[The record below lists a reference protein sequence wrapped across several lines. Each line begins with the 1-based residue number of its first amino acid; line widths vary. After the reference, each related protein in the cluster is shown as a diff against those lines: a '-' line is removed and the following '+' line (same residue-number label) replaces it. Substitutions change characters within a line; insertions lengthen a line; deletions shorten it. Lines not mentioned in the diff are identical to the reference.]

1 MAGHM
6 QNTLR
11 PSSEI
16 ETDDVSMDEI
26 LTMGND
32 SDFDN
37 DIEVVDNPRLKSS
50 LVETR
55 TLARVWEGQ
64 NSRSH
69 HEWWWDRY
77 IISALLY
84 IAYVG

>member
-1 MAGHM
+1 
-6 QNTLR
+6 
-11 PSSEI
+11 
-16 ETDDVSMDEI
+16 MDEI

-55 TLARVWEGQ
+55 SSARVWEGQ
-64 NSRSH
+64 NSPQESRKAKVD
-69 HEWWWDRY
+69 HEILATVVATVMKGTQDVERQN
-77 IISALLY
+77 
-84 IAYVG
+84 VK